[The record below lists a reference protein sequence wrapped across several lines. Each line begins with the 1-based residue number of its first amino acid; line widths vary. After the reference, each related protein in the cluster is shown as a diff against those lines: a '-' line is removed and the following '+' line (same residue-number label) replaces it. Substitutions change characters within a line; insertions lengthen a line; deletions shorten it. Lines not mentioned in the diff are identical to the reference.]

1 MISWQTVW
9 YYVSQFILILFSLI
23 ELLLAAKLDMPNS
36 LISLVLGVVLA
47 VIAYFKY
54 RRRRRRY
61 ETDFEQE
68 YYNFTSKQKL
78 INFQRNV

>member
-1 MISWQTVW
+1 MIPWQTIW

-68 YYNFTSKQKL
+68 Y
-78 INFQRNV
+78 

>member
-1 MISWQTVW
+1 MIPWQTVW
-9 YYVSQFILILFSLI
+9 YYFSQFVLILFSLI
-23 ELLLAAKLDMPNS
+23 ELLLAAKLEMPNS

-47 VIAYFKY
+47 VIAYLKY

-68 YYNFTSKQKL
+68 Y
-78 INFQRNV
+78 

>member
-1 MISWQTVW
+1 MIPWQTVW

-54 RRRRRRY
+54 LRRRRRY

-68 YYNFTSKQKL
+68 Y
-78 INFQRNV
+78 

>member
-1 MISWQTVW
+1 MIPWQTVW

-23 ELLLAAKLDMPNS
+23 ELLLAAKLDMPNW

-68 YYNFTSKQKL
+68 Y
-78 INFQRNV
+78 

>member
-1 MISWQTVW
+1 MIPWQTVW

-23 ELLLAAKLDMPNS
+23 ELLLAAKLEMPNS

-47 VIAYFKY
+47 VIAYLKY

-68 YYNFTSKQKL
+68 Y
-78 INFQRNV
+78 

>member
-68 YYNFTSKQKL
+68 Y
-78 INFQRNV
+78 

>member
-1 MISWQTVW
+1 MIPWQTVW

-23 ELLLAAKLDMPNS
+23 ELLLAAKLEMPNS
-36 LISLVLGVVLA
+36 LISFVLGVVLA
-47 VIAYFKY
+47 VIAYLKY

-68 YYNFTSKQKL
+68 Y
-78 INFQRNV
+78 

>member
-1 MISWQTVW
+1 VIPWQTVW

-36 LISLVLGVVLA
+36 LISLVLGVVLS

-54 RRRRRRY
+54 RRRSRRY

-68 YYNFTSKQKL
+68 Y
-78 INFQRNV
+78 

>member
-1 MISWQTVW
+1 MIPWQTVW
-9 YYVSQFILILFSLI
+9 YYVSQFILIIFSLI
-23 ELLLAAKLDMPNS
+23 ELLLAAKLEMPNS

-47 VIAYFKY
+47 VIAYLKY

-68 YYNFTSKQKL
+68 Y
-78 INFQRNV
+78 

>member
-1 MISWQTVW
+1 MIPWQTVW

-36 LISLVLGVVLA
+36 LISLVIGVVLA
-47 VIAYFKY
+47 AIAYIKY
-54 RRRRRRY
+54 RRRRHRY

-68 YYNFTSKQKL
+68 Y
-78 INFQRNV
+78 

>member
-9 YYVSQFILILFSLI
+9 YYISQFILILFSLI

-68 YYNFTSKQKL
+68 Y
-78 INFQRNV
+78 

>member
-1 MISWQTVW
+1 MIPWQTVW

-61 ETDFEQE
+61 ESDFEQE
-68 YYNFTSKQKL
+68 Y
-78 INFQRNV
+78 

>member
-1 MISWQTVW
+1 VIPWQTVW

-36 LISLVLGVVLA
+36 VISLVLGVVLA

-68 YYNFTSKQKL
+68 Y
-78 INFQRNV
+78 

>member
-1 MISWQTVW
+1 MIPWQTVW
-9 YYVSQFILILFSLI
+9 YYVSQFILIIFSLI

-36 LISLVLGVVLA
+36 LISLVLGVVFA
-47 VIAYFKY
+47 VIAYLKY

-68 YYNFTSKQKL
+68 Y
-78 INFQRNV
+78 

>member
-1 MISWQTVW
+1 MIPWQTVW

-36 LISLVLGVVLA
+36 VISLVLGVVLA

-68 YYNFTSKQKL
+68 Y
-78 INFQRNV
+78 

>member
-9 YYVSQFILILFSLI
+9 DYVSQFILILFSLI

-68 YYNFTSKQKL
+68 Y
-78 INFQRNV
+78 

>member
-1 MISWQTVW
+1 MIPWQTVW

-36 LISLVLGVVLA
+36 LISLVIGVVLA
-47 VIAYFKY
+47 AIAYIKY

-68 YYNFTSKQKL
+68 Y
-78 INFQRNV
+78 

>member
-9 YYVSQFILILFSLI
+9 YYVSQFILILFSPI

-68 YYNFTSKQKL
+68 Y
-78 INFQRNV
+78 

>member
-1 MISWQTVW
+1 VIPWQTVW

-23 ELLLAAKLDMPNS
+23 ELLLAAKLDMPNW

-68 YYNFTSKQKL
+68 Y
-78 INFQRNV
+78 

>member
-47 VIAYFKY
+47 IIAYMKY
-54 RRRRRRY
+54 RRRRRSY

-68 YYNFTSKQKL
+68 Y
-78 INFQRNV
+78 

>member
-1 MISWQTVW
+1 MIPWQTVW
-9 YYVSQFILILFSLI
+9 YSVSQFILILFSLI

-47 VIAYFKY
+47 VIAYLKY

-68 YYNFTSKQKL
+68 Y
-78 INFQRNV
+78 

>member
-1 MISWQTVW
+1 MIPWQSVW

-68 YYNFTSKQKL
+68 Y
-78 INFQRNV
+78 

>member
-1 MISWQTVW
+1 MIPWQTVW

-68 YYNFTSKQKL
+68 Y
-78 INFQRNV
+78 

>member
-47 VIAYFKY
+47 VISYFKY

-68 YYNFTSKQKL
+68 Y
-78 INFQRNV
+78 

>member
-1 MISWQTVW
+1 VEDLVITWQTVW

-68 YYNFTSKQKL
+68 Y
-78 INFQRNV
+78 

>member
-1 MISWQTVW
+1 MIPWQTVW

-23 ELLLAAKLDMPNS
+23 ELLLAAKLEMPNS
-36 LISLVLGVVLA
+36 LISLVLGMVLA
-47 VIAYFKY
+47 VIAYLKY

-68 YYNFTSKQKL
+68 Y
-78 INFQRNV
+78 